1 MKTSTTLKEPTRSPN
16 QTREQ
21 SGEDHWPDA
30 LRLSELRY
38 RRLFETA
45 QDGIL
50 ILDANSGEIMDVN
63 PFLIDLL
70 DYPAEELR
78 GRKLWE
84 IGQFKDVAANR
95 SAFEKLQQNEYIRYE
110 NLPLRRKDGKQIQ
123 VEFVSNVYWV
133 EADKVI
139 QCNIRDIT
147 ARAEMRNDS
156 DSRLAALELAN
167 STKDAWLVAHSQN
180 LRKPLT
186 TIASMLGLMELGHKL
201 SSARPLHEAPSEF
214 DEAAF
219 QHIRRNFQHFVHY
232 FNELANI
239 TGQSPLQVENGLLA
253 GAETV
258 LAAPANTKIPHI
270 AVKDLNTANKNG
282 SKV

>member
-1 MKTSTTLKEPTRSPN
+1 MKTRVLKAPKKSAN
-16 QTREQ
+16 QTRSQGLENYWA
-21 SGEDHWPDA
+21 EA

-70 DYPAEELR
+70 DYPFEELR

-84 IGQFKDVAANR
+84 IGQFKDIAANR
-95 SAFEKLQQNEYIRYE
+95 SAFEALQQNEYIRYE
-110 NLPLRRKDGKQIQ
+110 NLPLRRRDGKQIQ

-133 EADKVI
+133 ETEKVI
-139 QCNIRDIT
+139 QCNIRDIS
-147 ARAEMRNDS
+147 ARAEKGSDS
-156 DSRLAALELAN
+156 DSHLAALELAN

-180 LRKPLT
+180 LRAPLMSM
-186 TIASMLGLMELGHKL
+186 ASMLGLMELGHQL
-201 SSARPLHEAPSEF
+201 ASVRPLYEKPSDF

-219 QHIRRNFQHFVHY
+219 QHVRRNFDRLVHF
-232 FNELANI
+232 FNELSDL
-239 TGQSPLQVENGLLA
+239 TGQNPL
-253 GAETV
+253 
-258 LAAPANTKIPHI
+258 
-270 AVKDLNTANKNG
+270 
-282 SKV
+282 

>member
-1 MKTSTTLKEPTRSPN
+1 MRTTVPKKPARSN
-16 QTREQ
+16 QTRTQ
-21 SGEDHWPDA
+21 NGENHWTDA

-70 DYPAEELR
+70 DYPFEELR

-84 IGQFKDVAANR
+84 IGQFKDIAANR
-95 SAFEKLQQNEYIRYE
+95 AAFETLQQNEYIRYE
-110 NLPLRRKDGKQIQ
+110 NLPLRRRDGQHIQ

-133 EADKVI
+133 DTDKVI

-147 ARAEMRNDS
+147 ARAEKGNDS
-156 DSRLAALELAN
+156 DSHLAALELSN
-167 STKDAWLVAHSQN
+167 STKDAWLIAHSQN
-180 LRKPLT
+180 LRIPLMSMG
-186 TIASMLGLMELGHKL
+186 SMLGLMELGHEL
-201 SSARPLHEAPSEF
+201 ARVRPLHEAPSDF

-219 QHIRRNFQHFVHY
+219 RHVRKNFQCLVQF
-232 FNELANI
+232 FNELSDL
-239 TGQSPLQVENGLLA
+239 TGQGPLRIENSPPSGKKTAAVVSINSANGQ
-253 GAETV
+253 
-258 LAAPANTKIPHI
+258 
-270 AVKDLNTANKNG
+270 
-282 SKV
+282 S

>member
-1 MKTSTTLKEPTRSPN
+1 MKTNVPKGPKKSAN
-16 QTREQ
+16 QTRRH
-21 SGEDHWPDA
+21 GPEDHWAEA

-70 DYPAEELR
+70 DYPFEELR

-84 IGQFKDVAANR
+84 IGQFKDIAANR
-95 SAFEKLQQNEYIRYE
+95 AAFATLQQNEYIRYE
-110 NLPLRRKDGKQIQ
+110 NLPLRRRDGKQIH

-133 EADKVI
+133 EMEKVI

-147 ARAEMRNDS
+147 ARAEKGNNS
-156 DSRLAALELAN
+156 DGHLAAIELAN
-167 STKDAWLVAHSQN
+167 STKDAWLIAHSQN
-180 LRKPLT
+180 LRAPLAAM
-186 TIASMLGLMELGHKL
+186 ASMLGLVDLGHQL
-201 SSARPLHEAPSEF
+201 PCVRPLQDKPSDF

-219 QHIRRNFQHFVHY
+219 QHLRRNFDRLVHCY
-232 FNELANI
+232 NELSEL
-239 TGQSPLQVENGLLA
+239 TGQGPLHIEGSPPSGPNNG
-253 GAETV
+253 
-258 LAAPANTKIPHI
+258 LAAPTNPTNLK
-270 AVKDLNTANKNG
+270 L
-282 SKV
+282 

>member
-1 MKTSTTLKEPTRSPN
+1 MKTSILQEPTRSTD
-16 QTREQ
+16 QTRTQ
-21 SGEDHWPDA
+21 STEDYWTEA

-70 DYPAEELR
+70 DYPFEDLR

-84 IGQFKDVAANR
+84 IGQFQDIAANR
-95 SAFEKLQQNEYIRYE
+95 SAFETLQQNGYIRYE
-110 NLPLRRKDGKQIQ
+110 NLPLRRRDGKQIQ

-133 EADKVI
+133 GADKII

-147 ARAEMRNDS
+147 ARAERRNDS
-156 DSRLAALELAN
+156 DRHIAALELAN
-167 STKDAWLVAHSQN
+167 SAKDAWLIAHSQN
-180 LRKPLT
+180 LRGPLMAM
-186 TIASMLGLMELGHKL
+186 ASMLGLMELGHQL
-201 SSARPLHEAPSEF
+201 ACVRPLYEELSDF

-219 QHIRRNFQHFVHY
+219 RHVQQNFQRLVHF
-232 FNELANI
+232 FNELADL
-239 TGQSPLQVENGLLA
+239 TGQSPLRLERSPPPGT
-253 GAETV
+253 ETSV
-258 LAAPANTKIPHI
+258 ATSINSTNPKL
-270 AVKDLNTANKNG
+270 
-282 SKV
+282 

>member
-1 MKTSTTLKEPTRSPN
+1 MKTSILQEPTRSTD
-16 QTREQ
+16 QTRRQ
-21 SGEDHWPDA
+21 STEDYWTEG

-70 DYPAEELR
+70 DYPFEDLR

-84 IGQFKDVAANR
+84 IGQFQDIAANR
-95 SAFEKLQQNEYIRYE
+95 SAFETLQQNEYIRYE
-110 NLPLRRKDGKQIQ
+110 NLPLRRRDGKQIQ

-133 EADKVI
+133 ETDKVI

-147 ARAEMRNDS
+147 ARAEKRIDTDS
-156 DSRLAALELAN
+156 HLAALELAN
-167 STKDAWLVAHSQN
+167 STKDAWLIAHSQN
-180 LRKPLT
+180 LRTPLT
-186 TIASMLGLMELGHKL
+186 AMASMLGLMELGHKL
-201 SSARPLHEAPSEF
+201 ASVRPLHEQPSDF

-219 QHIRRNFQHFVHY
+219 QHVRRNFQHLVHF
-232 FNELANI
+232 FNELGEF
-239 TGQSPLQVENGLLA
+239 TGQGPLQLGSSPPP
-253 GAETV
+253 GAKPGGDTSTNSTS
-258 LAAPANTKIPHI
+258 PK
-270 AVKDLNTANKNG
+270 
-282 SKV
+282 S